1 MREAILLYTT
11 VAMGP
16 MLPEGEKTRGEK
28 ILRTL
33 RSGCVAERSCG
44 HCIKELVSYP
54 DPSAILYRA
63 RRKGSGNIGIQFL
76 YRGGGV
82 TDE

>member
-16 MLPEGEKTRGEK
+16 ILPEGEKTRGEK

-33 RSGCVAERSCG
+33 RSGCIVLLSVPAGIVKRSG
-44 HCIKELVSYP
+44 LLTTSLRV
-54 DPSAILYRA
+54 L
-63 RRKGSGNIGIQFL
+63 
-76 YRGGGV
+76 
-82 TDE
+82 

>member
-28 ILRTL
+28 ILRPSEAVVL
-33 RSGCVAERSCG
+33 LSVLLSGVPAGIVKRSGLLTTSLRV
-44 HCIKELVSYP
+44 L
-54 DPSAILYRA
+54 
-63 RRKGSGNIGIQFL
+63 
-76 YRGGGV
+76 
-82 TDE
+82 

>member
-44 HCIKELVSYP
+44 HCKKEW
-54 DPSAILYRA
+54 SADYFA
-63 RRKGSGNIGIQFL
+63 EGPVKFSN
-76 YRGGGV
+76 V
-82 TDE
+82 EED

>member
-1 MREAILLYTT
+1 MREAIHLYTT

-33 RSGCVAERSCG
+33 RSGC
-44 HCIKELVSYP
+44 LVSVP
-54 DPSAILYRA
+54 AGIVKR
-63 RRKGSGNIGIQFL
+63 SGL
-76 YRGGGV
+76 LTTSLRV
-82 TDE
+82 L

>member
-28 ILRTL
+28 VLRTL

-44 HCIKELVSYP
+44 HCKKEW
-54 DPSAILYRA
+54 SADYFA
-63 RRKGSGNIGIQFL
+63 
-76 YRGGGV
+76 
-82 TDE
+82 